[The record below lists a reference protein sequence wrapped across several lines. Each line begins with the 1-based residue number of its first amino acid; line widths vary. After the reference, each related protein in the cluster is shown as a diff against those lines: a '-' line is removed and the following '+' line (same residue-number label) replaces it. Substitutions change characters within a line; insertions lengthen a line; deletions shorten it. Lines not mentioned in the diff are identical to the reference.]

1 MPARQ
6 LAASQIFHDIPLVV
20 RRPQLGHVAQERWNA
35 VSGGK
40 PPDGEAIVPWFFH
53 QKGTGHGGPIFTVF
67 WTSQRKNGAS
77 TASHYLFHDDDDD
90 DDDDDGDGDGDGDDG
105 DDDVVHFTGM
115 CHLMIF

>member
-1 MPARQ
+1 M
-6 LAASQIFHDIPLVV
+6 
-20 RRPQLGHVAQERWNA
+20 
-35 VSGGK
+35 
-40 PPDGEAIVPWFFH
+40 EAP
-53 QKGTGHGGPIFTVF
+53 F

-90 DDDDDGDGDGDGDDG
+90 DGDGDGDDG

>member
-1 MPARQ
+1 LDEPRH
-6 LAASQIFHDIPLVV
+6 ASTTAGRIPDIPLVV

-40 PPDGEAIVPWFFH
+40 PPDAEAIVPWFFH

-77 TASHYLFHDDDDD
+77 TASHSLFYDDDDD
-90 DDDDDGDGDGDGDDG
+90 DGDGDGDDG